1 MVGFL
6 NLKDLLRSTNRISL
20 RHILY
25 RQQNHKTLV
34 GRIKKQYR
42 QFVVDVGESFGVL
55 NLDGIWSKSACSL
68 AFWAGYVYSFTVMK
82 AHNEKIPSPKE
93 LEKEISEFLAKKFGE
108 NVKIVSPMVMPQEA
122 MLHKTD
128 ESGKSKVKINFEM
141 KPEELIAYLDQYV
154 VKQESAKAILATKI
168 CTHFNR
174 IKRAMESDDPLHS
187 MVGTIKNNVL
197 LIGPTG
203 VGKTYIIKLIA
214 DKIGV
219 PFVKGDATK
228 FSETGYVGG
237 DVEDLVRDLVRE
249 ADDDIELAQYGI
261 IYIDE
266 IDKIASSRNLIGADV
281 SRTGVQRALL
291 KPMEETDVDL
301 KVPHDPISMI
311 QEIEQFRK
319 TGKREKRSVNTGNIL
334 FIMSGAFTELV
345 PIIQKRLSR
354 QDIGF
359 SARIRKADEEI
370 DILKNVRSED
380 LTEFGFESEFVGR
393 LPVRAVLEHLSED
406 DLYYVLR
413 NPNNPIILGKKLDFA
428 AYGIQVKFEDR
439 LLHKLAKDAFAEN
452 TGARGLV
459 SAVERNLI
467 EFEKRLPSTKVT
479 KFPATA
485 AFIAGPAPAIKALTD
500 ESQQQQTDE
509 VFDSLVQ
516 QEKEIIKQYLKD
528 NKNNLTEKY
537 SLTMTPSR
545 IDLVAACYTKNTLDI
560 GKIITKIKSFYDE
573 IKKIELYFYKN
584 HDINIVLEEDAIDF
598 LIEQLIEASID
609 LKRIYQKIDEDFK
622 FGLKLAHEKTNR
634 NRFFI
639 TRQAMLNPE
648 KYIANL
654 IKEDIKAPSQI
665 TQDLK

>member
-1 MVGFL
+1 L
-6 NLKDLLRSTNRISL
+6 N
-20 RHILY
+20 
-25 RQQNHKTLV
+25 
-34 GRIKKQYR
+34 
-42 QFVVDVGESFGVL
+42 
-55 NLDGIWSKSACSL
+55 
-68 AFWAGYVYSFTVMK
+68 VMK

-108 NVKIVSPMVMPQEA
+108 NVKIVSPIVVPQEA
-122 MLHKTD
+122 MVDKTI
-128 ESGKSKVKINFEM
+128 ESGKPKAKINFDL

-154 VKQESAKAILATKI
+154 VKQVSAKAILATKI

-174 IKRAMESDDPLHS
+174 IKRSIESDDPLGS
-187 MVGTIKNNVL
+187 MVGGIKNNVL
-197 LIGPTG
+197 MIGPTG
-203 VGKTYIIKLIA
+203 VGKTYVIKLIA
-214 DKIGV
+214 KKIGV

-249 ADDDIELAQYGI
+249 ANDDIELAQYGI

-291 KPMEETDVDL
+291 KPMEETEVDL

-334 FIMSGAFTELV
+334 FIMSGAFVDLV
-345 PIIQKRLSR
+345 PIIQKRLTK
-354 QDIGF
+354 QEIGF
-359 SARIRKADEEI
+359 GARIRKADEDI

-393 LPVRAVLEHLSED
+393 LPVRAVFEHLSED
-406 DLYYVLR
+406 DLYHVLR

-428 AYGIQVKFEDR
+428 AYDIDVKFEDR
-439 LLHKLAKDAFAEN
+439 LLRKLAQDAFAEN

-467 EFEKRLPSTKVT
+467 EFEKKLPSTQVN

-485 AFIAGPAPAIKALTD
+485 AFIAAPAAAIESLTD
-500 ESQQQQTDE
+500 ATQQQMTDASFNQLLQE
-509 VFDSLVQ
+509 
-516 QEKEIIKQYLKD
+516 EKEIIKQYLRE

-537 SLTMTPSR
+537 GLTMTPSR
-545 IDLVAACYTKNTLDI
+545 IDLVATCYTKNTLDI
-560 GKIITKIKSFYDE
+560 GNIIIKIKSFYDE
-573 IKKIELYFYKN
+573 IKKIELYFFKN
-584 HDINIVLEEDAIDF
+584 HDINIVLEEDAIDYI
-598 LIEQLIEASID
+598 IEQLVESSMD
-609 LKRIYQKIDEDFK
+609 LKLIYQRIDGDFK
-622 FGLKLAHEKTNR
+622 YGLKLAHEKTNR

-654 IKEDIKAPSQI
+654 IKQDIKLPPEPG
-665 TQDLK
+665 L